1 MIPHENL
8 TEQEIMTANTQTI
21 APIIP
26 ALAPLYQNLS
36 RFSVPMMR
44 AIVGLF
50 LMPHGA
56 QKLFGWFGGYGLEG
70 TAGFFAGN
78 LGLEPGIFWA
88 ALVGS
93 VEFFGGFFLAVGFLT
108 RPVAFAIMILMAVAI
123 QTIHFNNGFYW
134 TDGGYE
140 YPLMWGLLALGFV
153 LRGGGDYSIDNRI
166 GREF

>member
-1 MIPHENL
+1 
-8 TEQEIMTANTQTI
+8 MTDKSQTI
-21 APIIP
+21 EPIIP
-26 ALAPLYQNLS
+26 AFAPLYRSLA
-36 RFSVPMMR
+36 RFAEPMMR
-44 AIVGLF
+44 AAVGLF

-88 ALVGS
+88 GLVGG
-93 VEFFGGFFLAVGFLT
+93 VEFFGGLFLALGLLT
-108 RPVAFAIMILMAVAI
+108 RPVAVAITVLMAVAVFRV
-123 QTIHFNNGFYW
+123 HLGSGFFW

-140 YPLMWGLLALGFV
+140 YPLMWGLLALGFA
-153 LRGGGDYSIDNRI
+153 LRGGDAYSLDRKF

>member
-1 MIPHENL
+1 
-8 TEQEIMTANTQTI
+8 MTAKCQTI
-21 APIIP
+21 EPIIP
-26 ALAPLYQNLS
+26 AFAPLYRSLAQ
-36 RFSVPMMR
+36 FAEPMMR
-44 AIVGLF
+44 ATVGLL

-88 ALVGS
+88 ALVGG
-93 VEFFGGFFLAVGFLT
+93 VEFFGGLFLAVGFLT
-108 RPVAFAIMILMAVAI
+108 RPVAAAIAVLMAVAVFRV
-123 QTIHFNNGFYW
+123 HLGNGFFW

-140 YPLMWGLLALGFV
+140 YPLMWGLLALGFA
-153 LRGGGDYSIDNRI
+153 LRGGGAYSLDGKI